1 MISLPA
7 LEEVFSALFPPD
19 ENGPM
24 VAIEGIEKDNR
35 KYVYLFNRNDME
47 VSEANRL
54 LQEAG
59 FRGIMRIDKVV
70 KISEI
75 PVLGTGKT
83 NYRNLRE
90 QIEKEIKGS

>member
-1 MISLPA
+1 
-7 LEEVFSALFPPD
+7 
-19 ENGPM
+19 M

-35 KYVYLFNRNDME
+35 KYVYLFNRNAME

-70 KISEI
+70 KINEI

>member
-1 MISLPA
+1 
-7 LEEVFSALFPPD
+7 
-19 ENGPM
+19 M
-24 VAIEGIEKDNR
+24 VAIEGIEKNNR

-70 KISEI
+70 KTNEI

>member
-1 MISLPA
+1 
-7 LEEVFSALFPPD
+7 
-19 ENGPM
+19 
-24 VAIEGIEKDNR
+24 
-35 KYVYLFNRNDME
+35 ME

-70 KISEI
+70 KINEI

>member
-24 VAIEGIEKDNR
+24 VAVEGIEKDNR
-35 KYVYLFNRNDME
+35 KYVYLFNRNAME

-54 LQEAG
+54 LQDAG
-59 FRGIMRIDKVV
+59 GGEGGCSM
-70 KISEI
+70 E
-75 PVLGTGKT
+75 
-83 NYRNLRE
+83 RE
-90 QIEKEIKGS
+90 QSDQKS